1 MEGHTD
7 HIFIAII
14 AALVNLIL
22 SIIVPCA
29 LKNHTNILPEIRKML
44 EFNRSALLT
53 SSGLVFVIV
62 WIALS
67 ISPQVRSEIPAE
79 VLRLANL

>member
-1 MEGHTD
+1 MND
-7 HIFIAII
+7 NLFIALV

-29 LKNHTNILPEIRKML
+29 LKNNRNILPQVRSML
-44 EFNRSALLT
+44 ENNRSALLT

-62 WIALS
+62 FIALS
-67 ISPQVRSEIPAE
+67 ITPGIKSEIPDS
-79 VLRLANL
+79 VLRLANLSN

>member
-1 MEGHTD
+1 MND
-7 HIFIAII
+7 NLFIALV

-29 LKNHTNILPEIRKML
+29 LKNNRNILPQVRSML
-44 EFNRSALLT
+44 ENNRSALLT

-62 WIALS
+62 FIALS
-67 ISPQVRSEIPAE
+67 STPGIKSEIPDS
-79 VLRLANL
+79 VLRLANLSN

>member
-1 MEGHTD
+1 MEGRTD
-7 HIFIAII
+7 YIFIAII

-29 LKNHTNILPEIRKML
+29 LKNNKDILPEIRKML